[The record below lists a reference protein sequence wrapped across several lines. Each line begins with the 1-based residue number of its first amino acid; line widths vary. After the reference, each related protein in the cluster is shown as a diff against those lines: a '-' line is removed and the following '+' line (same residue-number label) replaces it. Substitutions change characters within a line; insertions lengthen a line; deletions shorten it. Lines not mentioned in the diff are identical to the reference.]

1 MLEKCVV
8 GENETAR
15 GKEEKLRI
23 LIWRQHVIGEP
34 YMVSDTIKIP
44 MNNTMKRLEMLLKGH
59 PKMSEDTMTRFRK
72 VRRNSLDLSP

>member
-8 GENETAR
+8 GEKNETAR

-34 YMVSDTIKIP
+34 HGKRYDQDSDEQYDETIGNVVERSSKD
-44 MNNTMKRLEMLLKGH
+44 E
-59 PKMSEDTMTRFRK
+59 
-72 VRRNSLDLSP
+72 